1 MSTNTRG
8 GINRPTTPTPR
19 TPKGPQLSPEQQIAH
34 RLEELAPDIE
44 QILVASIGMLL
55 IGVLYFILPDRLTF
69 GPRWLLLVLEAL
81 LLLPTLATGL
91 LRRRHL
97 PFRIARGL
105 AISLT
110 VLVTASLMGS
120 VAEMVSQLS
129 TLKGA
134 TLLKT
139 GATLYAINVL
149 VFSVWYWE
157 IDHGGPI
164 KRLISKRV
172 AADFQFPQQ
181 AGGNPQRWL
190 PGFIDYLFLAFCTS
204 TALSPADTVPL
215 TRRAKLLMMTQ
226 SIIALIVLAII
237 VGRSINILS

>member
-8 GINRPTTPTPR
+8 GVNRPITPSQS
-19 TPKGPQLSPEQQIAH
+19 KGSQLSPEQQFA
-34 RLEELAPDIE
+34 RKLEELAPDIE
-44 QILVASIGMLL
+44 QLLVATVGMLL
-55 IGVLYFILPDRLTF
+55 IGVLFIILPERLTF
-69 GPRWLLLVLEAL
+69 GPKWLPLVLEAI
-81 LLLPTLATGL
+81 LLLPTLSAGL

-97 PFRIARGL
+97 PFRIARSL

-110 VLVTASLMGS
+110 VLVTASLIGS
-120 VAEMVSQLS
+120 VIEMVTSLS

-164 KRLISKRV
+164 KRMISRRV
-172 AADFQFPQQ
+172 AVDFQFPQQ

-204 TALSPADTVPL
+204 TALSPADTMPL
-215 TRRAKLLMMTQ
+215 TRRAKLLMMMQ

-237 VGRSINILS
+237 VGRSINVLS